1 MFWESIIKHLPQ
13 HGMVIWAAQSK
24 AFLFP
29 MRQPCYITER
39 NANKECNSCSL
50 SLKLH
55 STGSQSWP
63 PGELRTSM
71 RTVKCA
77 VTSCCLHY
85 GTVRE
90 ARPRPSHCIWMCV
103 GCMQQECNVT
113 RGSSSLLH
121 SSNRENVGQAI
132 TRQAELQKLKH
143 ILKVVSTLI
152 SKM

>member
-1 MFWESIIKHLPQ
+1 MFWESIIKHLPW
-13 HGMVIWAAQSK
+13 HGMVSWAAQSK
-24 AFLFP
+24 AVLIP

-39 NANKECNSCSL
+39 NASKECNSCSL

-63 PGELRTSM
+63 PGELRMSM

-90 ARPRPSHCIWMCV
+90 ARPRPSHCIWMC
-103 GCMQQECNVT
+103 MQQECNVA

-132 TRQAELQKLKH
+132 TRQAELQKLNH

-152 SKM
+152 GKM